1 MENQGNI
8 VRLAKPVKKGL
19 MRLLFSRFFVFGILL
34 IAQVALM
41 FAVYFWF
48 ADQLPVLLEIQW
60 VFAFAMIIYLFNCS
74 MDSSAKLTWML
85 IISILPPLGA
95 ALLLWTQANI
105 GHRKTTELAKEQMDK
120 TTDILKQSDDIFR
133 QVEHDGSG
141 TDDLSKYLSRSGC
154 FPLYGNT
161 KVTFLSLESIS
172 SKQCSS
178 SLKRLK
184 SSSSWSTS

>member
-105 GHRKTTELAKEQMDK
+105 GLRSLQKSRW
-120 TTDILKQSDDIFR
+120 IRRRIF
-133 QVEHDGSG
+133 
-141 TDDLSKYLSRSGC
+141 
-154 FPLYGNT
+154 
-161 KVTFLSLESIS
+161 
-172 SKQCSS
+172 
-178 SLKRLK
+178 
-184 SSSSWSTS
+184 